1 MLPLI
6 HERQC
11 DVVKFIF
18 LKNIHHPL
26 SVADCK
32 LHSILQ
38 HFTVLYSKDLNKSVC
53 NKCILLLGLSLNQIF
68 IYVGF
73 ILLKNEIIQ
82 R

>member
-1 MLPLI
+1 VLPLGE
-6 HERQC
+6 ERQR
-11 DVVKFIF
+11 DAAQSIL
-18 LKNIHHPL
+18 LKNIHRPL
-26 SVADCK
+26 SAADCS
-32 LHSILQ
+32 LHAVLQ
-38 HFTVLYSKDLNKSVC
+38 HFTVLDSKNWNKSVC